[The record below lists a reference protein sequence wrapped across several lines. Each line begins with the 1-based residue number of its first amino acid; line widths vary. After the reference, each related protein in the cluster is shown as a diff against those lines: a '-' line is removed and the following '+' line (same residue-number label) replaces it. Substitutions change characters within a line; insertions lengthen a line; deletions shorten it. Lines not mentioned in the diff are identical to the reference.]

1 MSRKERSVKRPEIEA
16 DYTAFNQDQDRNI
29 AYAYERARQIGG
41 EFGGGLDPRRR
52 QEVADA
58 GLIREDH
65 TQIANLPRQAQ
76 HHEFPA
82 AGYYMT
88 PYLDDTRLEAANLD
102 PLDPAKFDFNR
113 RR

>member
-1 MSRKERSVKRPEIEA
+1 MSKRERSVKRPEIEA
-16 DYTAFNQDQDRNI
+16 DYSAFNKDQDRCI

-41 EFGGGLDPRRR
+41 EFGGGIDPRRR
-52 QEVADA
+52 QEVADG

-65 TQIANLPRQAQ
+65 TQMANLPRTAQ

-88 PYLDDTRLEAANLD
+88 PYLDDTRLEGGNLD
-102 PLDPAKFDFNR
+102 PLDSAKFEFKR

>member
-1 MSRKERSVKRPEIEA
+1 MSKRERAVKRTEIEN
-16 DYTAFNQDQDRNI
+16 DYSALREDQDRCI
-29 AYAYERARQIGG
+29 RYAYERARQIGG
-41 EFGGGLDPRRR
+41 EYGAGLDPRRR

-65 TQIANLPRQAQ
+65 TQMANLPRMAQ

-88 PYLDDTRLEAANLD
+88 PYLDDSRLEAANLD
-102 PLDPAKFDFNR
+102 PLDTAKFEFKR